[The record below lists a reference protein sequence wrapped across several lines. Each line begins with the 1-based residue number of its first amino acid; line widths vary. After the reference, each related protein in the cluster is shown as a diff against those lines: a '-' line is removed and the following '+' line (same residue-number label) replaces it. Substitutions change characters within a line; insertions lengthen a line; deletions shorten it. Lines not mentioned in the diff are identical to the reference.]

1 MSDPKETELQHLIF
15 GSILVMLLL
24 AIAIIAFFVLYQKRL
39 LKEQRRLQ
47 KVKDDYQI
55 QLLGFSISI
64 QEKERVRI
72 GQDMHDEIGSSLS
85 AIKMLVNQ
93 LPENDMESRRLI
105 AGIKDGLSNTI
116 NDVRKIANNL
126 FPSVLAKFGLA
137 DALRYH
143 VNVLSASNTLK
154 IDMAIDTKFDLSFEY
169 ELSIYRIIQEL
180 INNVINHANAKN
192 LFITLN
198 QTAEGIL
205 ATVKDD
211 GCGFD
216 ATITNDLIRTGI
228 GIKSIKTRVAAMQ
241 AALKITSKENS
252 GTLIEIT
259 IPLNDGKDHK

>member
-24 AIAIIAFFVLYQKRL
+24 AVAIITFFIVYQKRL

-47 KVKDDYQI
+47 KVKDDYQR

-72 GQDMHDEIGSSLS
+72 GQDMHDEIGSALS

-93 LPENDMESRRLI
+93 LPNNDIESHQLI
-105 AGIKDGLSNTI
+105 SGIKNGLSNTI
-116 NDVRKIANNL
+116 SDVRTIANNL

-137 DALRYH
+137 DALH
-143 VNVLSASNTLK
+143 HQVKVLSASNTLK
-154 IDMAIDTKFDLSFEY
+154 IDMMIDAKFELNYEY
-169 ELSIYRIIQEL
+169 ELAIYRIMQEL

-192 LFITLN
+192 LLIILN
-198 QTAEGIL
+198 QTTECIL
-205 ATVKDD
+205 ATIKDD

-216 ATITNDLIRTGI
+216 AEIIEDLIQTGI
-228 GIKSIKTRVAAMQ
+228 GIKSIQTRVAAMQ
-241 AALKITSKENS
+241 ATLKITSKKNA
-252 GTLIEIT
+252 GTLIEIH
-259 IPLNDGKDHK
+259 IPLNDGKDQK